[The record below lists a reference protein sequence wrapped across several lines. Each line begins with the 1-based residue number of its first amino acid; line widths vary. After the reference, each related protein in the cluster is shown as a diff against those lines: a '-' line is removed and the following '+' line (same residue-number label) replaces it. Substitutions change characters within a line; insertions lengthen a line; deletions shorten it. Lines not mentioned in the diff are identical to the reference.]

1 MSRPVTHALIYLKTP
16 LPRPPRNIISGRIK
30 WEALGNKSRET
41 GGQVRLTCM
50 REGPRSKQDSEAGA
64 DGGGGG
70 TPPPLISPRKDPE
83 SENNQQICILCG
95 RNVLRE
101 IMKETGTG
109 QKVLFINRKMHTC
122 WCGRHGA
129 GDMSHTH

>member
-70 TPPPLISPRKDPE
+70 NPTTSHFSTQGPRIRKQPANLHFMWEERSQGDYEGNRNRAE
-83 SENNQQICILCG
+83 S
-95 RNVLRE
+95 VVY
-101 IMKETGTG
+101 K
-109 QKVLFINRKMHTC
+109 
-122 WCGRHGA
+122 
-129 GDMSHTH
+129 